1 MTDTLDADIGNMLF
15 GDLSTENE
23 PAVVEPVADTPQAE
37 PEPQPEPQPAPEAQ
51 PAQEQQPEEPK
62 GAHHVPLAVL
72 LDEREKRREFE
83 RKVREYE
90 QREAAAKA
98 AATPQVIPDPYEDP
112 QGYQSY
118 VQEQVQTQAFN
129 LRAEMSGRF
138 AEQKFGKE
146 TVEQAIAWAQSQTAD
161 PFLGQRVQQSQSPV
175 EFVVE
180 QYQREQF
187 FQNRGSDPSAQQQ
200 LVATPG
206 TAAPQPM
213 AAQPLQK
220 PQAPP
225 RSLATAP
232 NAGGGHQAF
241 PDGAI
246 LDGIKFN
253 LG

>member
-1 MTDTLDADIGNMLF
+1 MTDTLDADVGNMLF
-15 GDLSTENE
+15 GDLQGEPEAVEQAPEQPQAQPDPSPAPE
-23 PAVVEPVADTPQAE
+23 PALE
-37 PEPQPEPQPAPEAQ
+37 PEPVI
-51 PAQEQQPEEPK
+51 EQQPEEPK

-72 LDEREKRREFE
+72 LDERDK
-83 RKVREYE
+83 
-90 QREAAAKA
+90 AKA
-98 AATPQVIPDPYEDP
+98 AKQEAAELKRQLAEYQAKATPQAIPDPYEDP

-118 VQEQVQTQAFN
+118 VQNQVQQEAFN
-129 LRAEMSGRF
+129 LRAEMSGQF

-146 TVEQAIAWAQSQTAD
+146 TVEAAVAWAMSQTAD
-161 PFLGQRVQQSQSPV
+161 PFLGQRVQQSRSPV

-187 FQNRGSDPSAQQQ
+187 FQNRGSDPSANQQ

-225 RSLATAP
+225 RSLAAAP
-232 NAGGGHQAF
+232 NAGGGHQAAN
-241 PDGAI
+241 GSI
-246 LDGIKFN
+246 LDGIKLN
-253 LG
+253 LD